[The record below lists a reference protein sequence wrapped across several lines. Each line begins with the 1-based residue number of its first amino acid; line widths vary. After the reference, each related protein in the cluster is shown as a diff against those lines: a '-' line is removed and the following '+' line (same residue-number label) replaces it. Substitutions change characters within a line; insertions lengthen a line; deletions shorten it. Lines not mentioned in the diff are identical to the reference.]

1 MIFRGLLRFRARA
14 VLYLLVERFSRAGG
28 HVPVLERRKPS
39 VAHSPGDCQARARVL
54 PQALGRTPGPRSC
67 GADCRAPKTNPPAQL
82 PVRISLTRWEPG
94 AAHAGSLQGRREAR
108 RARSSEVRSEDLRST
123 YATRMLRQGFDVR
136 TVQHWMGAQVAR
148 NDDALS
154 GSRYRRSWQAGP
166 SNDAQASSQER
177 YSQEISGTRNT
188 FVSQRTTRRRAYVRS
203 AGPGGPHCDLRPS
216 MMCERK
222 AAEWSIGAPNKAI

>member
-108 RARSSEVRSEDLRST
+108 RARSSEVHLKTFGLRTRPACSARGSTCAPCSTGWGHKSLETTMRYLVPATDVHGKLDQVTMPKPPHKSDTARKSPARETRSSRRGRPE
-123 YATRMLRQGFDVR
+123 
-136 TVQHWMGAQVAR
+136 GALTCEAPGQVAH
-148 NDDALS
+148 
-154 GSRYRRSWQAGP
+154 
-166 SNDAQASSQER
+166 
-177 YSQEISGTRNT
+177 T
-188 FVSQRTTRRRAYVRS
+188 
-203 AGPGGPHCDLRPS
+203 
-216 MMCERK
+216 
-222 AAEWSIGAPNKAI
+222 AI